1 MIEENAIRINDEIV
15 TTRPSLTIEEGMG
28 KKSEAGK
35 TRVDKKVG
43 KRGTRL
49 RAKKRRKKRSEP
61 FVRLTLEL
69 IKGKAYRDLPPSA
82 AKMLVHFLSRPG
94 EAFGIPLSDR
104 QAYEMTFNFTYSEAN
119 KIGCARA
126 TFLTVIEAL
135 VRHGFIDPVK
145 RGGVYDGKKVS
156 SVYRLSQR
164 WKAYG
169 TPGFR
174 LRDYRRWAVTASWEI
189 VPRGQE

>member
-1 MIEENAIRINDEIV
+1 VIEENTIRTNDEIV
-15 TTRPSLTIEEGMG
+15 TARPSLTIEERMA

-35 TRVDKKVG
+35 TRVDKKAG

-49 RAKKRRKKRSEP
+49 RAKKRRKKREP

-69 IKGKAYRDLPPSA
+69 IKGKAYRELPPSA
-82 AKMLVHFLSRPG
+82 SKMLVHFLSRPG

-104 QAYEMTFNFTYSEAN
+104 QAYEVTFNFTYGEAS

-145 RGGVYDGKKVS
+145 RGGVYNGRKVS
-156 SVYRLSQR
+156 SVFRLSQR
-164 WKAYG
+164 WRAYG
-169 TPGFR
+169 TPGFC
-174 LRDYRRWAVTASWEI
+174 LRDYRKWAVTASWETI
-189 VPRGQE
+189 PPVKE

>member
-1 MIEENAIRINDEIV
+1 MIEENTIRTNDEIV
-15 TTRPSLTIEEGMG
+15 TARPSLTIEERMA

-35 TRVDKKVG
+35 TRVDKKAG

-49 RAKKRRKKRSEP
+49 RAKKRRKKREP

-69 IKGKAYRDLPPSA
+69 IKGKAYRELPPSA
-82 AKMLVHFLSRPG
+82 SKMLVHFLSRPG

-104 QAYEMTFNFTYSEAN
+104 QAYEVTFNFTYGEAS

-145 RGGVYDGKKVS
+145 RGGVYNGRKVS
-156 SVYRLSQR
+156 SVFRLSQR
-164 WKAYG
+164 WRAYG
-169 TPGFR
+169 TPGFC
-174 LRDYRRWAVTASWEI
+174 LRDYRKWAVTASWETI
-189 VPRGQE
+189 PPVKE

>member
-1 MIEENAIRINDEIV
+1 MA
-15 TTRPSLTIEEGMG
+15 

-35 TRVDKKVG
+35 TRVDKKAG

-49 RAKKRRKKRSEP
+49 RAKKRRKKREP

-69 IKGKAYRDLPPSA
+69 IKGKAYRELPPSA
-82 AKMLVHFLSRPG
+82 SKMLVHFLSRPG

-104 QAYEMTFNFTYSEAN
+104 QAYEVTFNFTYGEAS

-145 RGGVYDGKKVS
+145 RGGVYNGRKVS
-156 SVYRLSQR
+156 SVFRLSQR
-164 WKAYG
+164 WRAYG
-169 TPGFR
+169 TPGFC
-174 LRDYRRWAVTASWEI
+174 LRDYRKWAVTASWETI
-189 VPRGQE
+189 PPVKE